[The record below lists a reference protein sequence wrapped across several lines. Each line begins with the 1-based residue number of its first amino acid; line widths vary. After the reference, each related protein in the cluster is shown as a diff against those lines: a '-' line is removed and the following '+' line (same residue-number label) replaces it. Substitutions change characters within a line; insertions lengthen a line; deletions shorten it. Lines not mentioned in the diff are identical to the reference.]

1 MVKLFYKGARKGL
14 QVSDLYQILK
24 ADKSEKLGNA
34 LEKNWNQEVIDSKL
48 KGRNPSL
55 VRALSK
61 TFFWLY
67 MFFGF
72 LMFVLFVGLRYVYKE
87 THFFLSKKLVSFL
100 TFAT

>member
-24 ADKSEKLGNA
+24 ADRSEKLGSA
-34 LEKNWNQEVIDSKL
+34 LEKNWNKEVIDAKL

-55 VRALSK
+55 IRALSK

-67 MFFGF
+67 MALGMV
-72 LMFVLFVGLRYVYKE
+72 MFVLFVGLR
-87 THFFLSKKLVSFL
+87 
-100 TFAT
+100 